1 MKENFWENFE
11 KIDNEKIVNEKLDN
25 KQEAIALWIL
35 KVIDVEIPDIDI
47 DLAYDKKEDNYYILA
62 NNKAL
67 NIPIKLNNLP
77 KFWSIMTKLFNKN
90 IQLFWDLTWR
100 KIAEDTWMIDW
111 LEKIIIKDNDF
122 NLSKNDIEEIFT
134 FVMKSKNIPIQDWKL
149 ESTICKWWVNQN
161 CKEALWN

>member
-11 KIDNEKIVNEKLDN
+11 KIDNEKIINEKLDN

-35 KVIDVEIPDIDI
+35 KVIDIEIPNIDI

-62 NNKAL
+62 NNEAL

-77 KFWSIMTKLFNKN
+77 KFWAIMVKLFNKN

-100 KIAEDTWMIDW
+100 SIAEDTWMPDW
-111 LEKIIIKDNDF
+111 FEKKIIKDSDF

-134 FVMKSKNIPIQDWKL
+134 FVMKSKNIPMEDWKL